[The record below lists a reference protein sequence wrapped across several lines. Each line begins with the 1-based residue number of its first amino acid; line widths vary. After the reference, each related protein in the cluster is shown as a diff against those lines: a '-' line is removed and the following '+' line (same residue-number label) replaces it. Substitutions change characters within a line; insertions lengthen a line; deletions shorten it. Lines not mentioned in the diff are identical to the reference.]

1 MSYQVLARKW
11 RPKRFREMA
20 GQEHVLQAI
29 INGLDHD
36 RLHHAYLFTGTRGV
50 GKTTIARIF
59 AKCLNCESGVSS
71 EPCGTCHSCTEINE
85 NRFIDLIEVDAASRT
100 KVEDTRELLENV
112 QYAPTKGR
120 YKVYL
125 IDEVH
130 MLSNSSFNALL
141 KTLEEPPPH
150 VKFLLATTD
159 PQKLPA
165 TVLSRCLQFNLKNL
179 SPERIVQ
186 HLKDVLQQEMVHF
199 DEPALWL
206 LGRAANG
213 SMRDALSLTDQAI
226 AFGSGKVLEP
236 DVATMLGTIDT
247 SYIVTMLQA
256 LANHDAAALLAAV
269 DHMSEH
275 SPDYQAA
282 LEAMLLLLHR
292 ITVAQMVPS
301 AVDNAQGDRE
311 QVLALAQLLSPGD
324 VQLFYQLGLHA
335 RRDLPLAPDPRSG
348 YEMAMLRMMA
358 FKPQAIEAANA
369 RNVAATT
376 TSGGNPEVKK
386 PNPVSSAAAVL
397 EEVSVA
403 ANPVQESSYSVS
415 QESVSHLSSG
425 APYSAAAIMQSLKQD
440 DQQAHSQD
448 ISSSPPAS
456 PKVQTIDQ
464 PDATPIS
471 PSVAVDPDQ
480 PARATECFNV
490 PDNEPQEEVDIAQEL
505 PQTLAPLP
513 TEVAPVLM
521 ALETISSQS
530 WPSIYGQLDL
540 SGVAKSVISHCA
552 LEAVAHKTL
561 HFVLEQRNAGL
572 FNEAYTTKLQESLAR
587 LTGQA
592 VELTITVG
600 EPSMQTPA
608 QYMQVQ
614 AEARQA
620 EAERRIHA
628 DPNVQMLMQ
637 RFDASILPESIEPMT
652 SEEKA

>member
-71 EPCGTCHSCTEINE
+71 EPCGSCTSCTEINE

-112 QYAPTKGR
+112 QYAPSKGR

-186 HLKDVLQQEMVHF
+186 HLKDVLQQEMVQF

-226 AFGSGKVLEP
+226 AFGSGKVLEGE
-236 DVATMLGTIDT
+236 VATMLGTIDT

-256 LANHDAAALLAAV
+256 LASNDAAALLASV

-292 ITVAQMVPS
+292 ITVAQMVPA

-311 QVLALAQLLSPGD
+311 QVLALAEQLAAGD

-348 YEMAMLRMMA
+348 FEMAMLRMMA
-358 FKPQAIEAANA
+358 FKPQTAEVANA
-369 RNVAATT
+369 RNISALP
-376 TSGGNPEVKK
+376 SQGGSPEVKK

-397 EEVSVA
+397 AEPQSAPPSDTPPVPDIPAPVA
-403 ANPVQESSYSVS
+403 NATPETQ
-415 QESVSHLSSG
+415 
-425 APYSAAAIMQSLKQD
+425 AFSAAAIL
-440 DQQAHSQD
+440 QD
-448 ISSSPPAS
+448 IVQQEQEQEQAAPAE
-456 PKVQTIDQ
+456 P
-464 PDATPIS
+464 
-471 PSVAVDPDQ
+471 AVEPEPLAAAMPVDEPV
-480 PARATECFNV
+480 ARATEFYTAA
-490 PDNEPQEEVDIAQEL
+490 DEPVVEEALEPEPEPEPAPVDIPKTPLTPSAA
-505 PQTLAPLP
+505 LADVTP
-513 TEVAPVLM
+513 
-521 ALETISSQS
+521 QS
-530 WPSIYGQLDL
+530 WPMLYGQLDL

-552 LEAVAHKTL
+552 LERVEGQEF

-587 LTGQA
+587 LCGAALQ
-592 VELTITVG
+592 LTIDIG
-600 EPSMQTPA
+600 EPTMQTPA
-608 QYMQVQ
+608 QYMQAQ

-620 EAERRIHA
+620 EAERLIHA
-628 DPNVQMLMQ
+628 DPNIQMLMQ
-637 RFDASILPESIEPMT
+637 RFDASIIPESIEPMT

>member
-71 EPCGTCHSCTEINE
+71 EPCGSCTSCTEINE

-112 QYAPTKGR
+112 QYAPSKGR

-186 HLKDVLQQEMVHF
+186 HLKDVLQQEMVQF

-226 AFGSGKVLEP
+226 AFGSGKVLEGE
-236 DVATMLGTIDT
+236 VATMLGTIDT
-247 SYIVTMLQA
+247 SYIVTMLHG
-256 LANHDAAALLAAV
+256 LAHNDAAALLAAV

-292 ITVAQMVPS
+292 ITVAQMVPA

-311 QVLALAQLLSPGD
+311 QVLDLAEQLPAGD

-348 YEMAMLRMMA
+348 FEMAVLRMMA
-358 FKPQAIEAANA
+358 FKPQTAEAASS
-369 RNVAATT
+369 RNMSSLAAQ
-376 TSGGNPEVKK
+376 GGNPEVKK
-386 PNPVSSAAAVL
+386 PNPVSSAAAAL
-397 EEVSVA
+397 AEPPSA
-403 ANPVQESSYSVS
+403 TSSHTPPAPVQKAAEANATSNREETSF
-415 QESVSHLSSG
+415 
-425 APYSAAAIMQSLKQD
+425 SAAAIL
-440 DQQAHSQD
+440 QD
-448 ISSSPPAS
+448 IVEQEQEQEQEQAAPSVPAVE
-456 PKVQTIDQ
+456 PEPQVV
-464 PDATPIS
+464 PATDVDEPVSRAAELYAAADEPVEDVEVGLTHESTPVDVLETQRS
-471 PSVAVDPDQ
+471 PSVAL
-480 PARATECFNV
+480 
-490 PDNEPQEEVDIAQEL
+490 VDIT
-505 PQTLAPLP
+505 P
-513 TEVAPVLM
+513 
-521 ALETISSQS
+521 QS
-530 WPSIYGQLDL
+530 WPMLYGQLDL

-552 LEAVAHKTL
+552 LQRIEGQDF

-587 LTGQA
+587 LCGAALQ
-592 VELTITVG
+592 LTIDIG
-600 EPSMQTPA
+600 ETTMQTPA
-608 QYMQVQ
+608 QYMQAQ

-637 RFDASILPESIEPMT
+637 RFDASIIPESIEPMA

>member
-226 AFGSGKVLEP
+226 AFGSGKVLEA

-256 LANHDAAALLAAV
+256 LANNDAAGLLAAV

-301 AVDNAQGDRE
+301 AVDNAQGDRD
-311 QVLALAQLLSPGD
+311 QVLALAQQLPAGD

-358 FKPQAIEAANA
+358 FKPQVADVATA
-369 RNVAATT
+369 RNIAALDVP
-376 TSGGNPEVKK
+376 GGNPDAKK
-386 PNPVSSAAAVL
+386 SKAVNSASAVL
-397 EEVSVA
+397 T
-403 ANPVQESSYSVS
+403 ESS
-415 QESVSHLSSG
+415 LSAQAADTTSRVISKPSSSTSNA
-425 APYSAAAIMQSLKQD
+425 APAYSAASIMQSLQHENATAAIEK
-440 DQQAHSQD
+440 D
-448 ISSSPPAS
+448 IPVAPSVEISPPEYDIDR
-456 PKVQTIDQ
+456 KVNPEAGQ
-464 PDATPIS
+464 PVEHNTT
-471 PSVAVDPDQ
+471 
-480 PARATECFNV
+480 ARAAESFSMAV
-490 PDNEPQEEVDIAQEL
+490 QDQHAM
-505 PQTLAPLP
+505 
-513 TEVAPVLM
+513 APVLES
-521 ALETISSQS
+521 ASVNKHDSVAPTVAHVRVEEITSQS
-530 WPSIYGQLDL
+530 WPSLYGQLDL

-552 LEAVAHKTL
+552 LERVADL
-561 HFVLEQRNAGL
+561 EFHFVLEQRNAGL
-572 FNEAYTTKLQESLAR
+572 FNDAYTTKLQESLAR
-587 LTGQA
+587 MTGQA
-592 VELTITVG
+592 VQLTITVG
-600 EPSMQTPA
+600 EPTMQTPA
-608 QYMQVQ
+608 QFIHAQ
-614 AEARQA
+614 ALARQA

-637 RFDASILPESIEPMT
+637 RFDASIIPESIEPMT